1 MTNIISDI
9 KEELLP
15 VYDSREASA
24 IARAIAEEC
33 FGITLAQAYAGLHR
47 PLNQSEKELLK
58 QVLYRLKR
66 HEPLQYVLSRA
77 CFMGHLFRVAPGV
90 LIPRPETED
99 LVEQVIREYD
109 KADAP
114 CLLDMGTGSGCIV
127 VSLKLAL
134 PRAQAFGMDIS
145 CEALRQA
152 RANAEQLGAKVKFFQ
167 ADMLK
172 PATLPP
178 LCVDAFVSNPPYVRM
193 SEAKDMDL
201 RVKEYEPREALFV
214 PDDEPLVYY
223 EALARCGKQL
233 LKPGGRIFVEINS
246 AFGAETAALF
256 KSYGYSDVVVC
267 RDRFGKERIVTC
279 RK

>member
-9 KEELLP
+9 KEELLS
-15 VYDSREASA
+15 VYDSREAMA
-24 IARAIAEEC
+24 IARVIAEEC

-47 PLNQSEKELLK
+47 PLNQSDKELLHR
-58 QVLYRLKR
+58 VLYRLKQ
-66 HEPLQYVLSRA
+66 HEPVQYVLSRA
-77 CFMGHLFRVAPGV
+77 CFMEYVFQVSPGV

-99 LVEQVIREYD
+99 LVEQVIREHENTQ
-109 KADAP
+109 AP
-114 CLLDMGTGSGCIV
+114 CLLDMGTGSGCIA

-134 PRAQAFGMDIS
+134 PLARVWGIDIS
-145 CEALRQA
+145 SVALRQA
-152 RANAEQLGAKVKFFQ
+152 RANAKMLGAEVKYVQ
-167 ADMLK
+167 ADMLN
-172 PATLPP
+172 PATLPH
-178 LCVDAFVSNPPYVRM
+178 LSADALVSNPPYVRM

-214 PDDEPLVYY
+214 PDDAPLLYY

-233 LKPGGRIFVEINS
+233 LKHNGRIFVEINS
-246 AFGAETAALF
+246 ALGAETAALF
-256 KSYGYSDVVVC
+256 KSYGYSDVVVY

>member
-77 CFMGHLFRVAPGV
+77 CFMGHLFCVAPGV

-109 KADAP
+109 KADTP

-127 VSLKLAL
+127 VSLKLAS
-134 PRAQAFGMDIS
+134 GS
-145 CEALRQA
+145 SLR
-152 RANAEQLGAKVKFFQ
+152 
-167 ADMLK
+167 D
-172 PATLPP
+172 
-178 LCVDAFVSNPPYVRM
+178 
-193 SEAKDMDL
+193 
-201 RVKEYEPREALFV
+201 
-214 PDDEPLVYY
+214 
-223 EALARCGKQL
+223 
-233 LKPGGRIFVEINS
+233 
-246 AFGAETAALF
+246 
-256 KSYGYSDVVVC
+256 GY
-267 RDRFGKERIVTC
+267 FM
-279 RK
+279 